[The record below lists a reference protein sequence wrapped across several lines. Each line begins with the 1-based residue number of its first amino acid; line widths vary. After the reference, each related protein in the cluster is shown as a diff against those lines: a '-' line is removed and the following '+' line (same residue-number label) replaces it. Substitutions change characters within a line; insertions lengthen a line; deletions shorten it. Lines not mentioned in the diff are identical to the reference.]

1 MLLDKNPEQD
11 FKLRIIP
18 ILKQN
23 RLNSIL
29 CSEPFLKA
37 EFIEKFIQNS
47 QVPILYLDFD
57 LLYSGFVSGGFVSR
71 RDNLELYRPSGD
83 KLENMLKN
91 CLEKISKQKS
101 ILIIDSLNG
110 FYNIFDEKDAGRL
123 INSFIM
129 LLSFV
134 AKTTDTQVFLVSMA
148 RINEKDSWVL
158 TPSGR
163 QIITSDHI
171 TKILLKQ
178 NDSGMTVNFLD
189 EKNKAKESI
198 KILN

>member
-1 MLLDKNPEQD
+1 MDKNPEQF
-11 FKLRIIP
+11 FKSRIKP
-18 ILKQN
+18 ILEQY

-37 EFIEKFIQNS
+37 SFLEKIIQTS

-57 LLYSGFVSGGFVSR
+57 LLYSGFISGGFVSR
-71 RDNLELYRPSGD
+71 NENLQVFKPSSD
-83 KLENMLKN
+83 ELENILKK
-91 CLEKISKQKS
+91 CIEKISSQQS

-110 FYNIFDEKDAGRL
+110 FYNIFNEKDSGRL

-134 AKTTDTQVFLVSMA
+134 AKTTNSHIFLVSMA

-163 QIITSDHI
+163 QIITSESM

-178 NDSGMTVNFLD
+178 NDSVMVVNFLD

-198 KILN
+198 NILK

>member
-11 FKLRIIP
+11 FKSRVIP
-18 ILKQN
+18 IIGQN

-37 EFIEKFIQNS
+37 SFLEKIIQTS
-47 QVPILYLDFD
+47 QLPILYLDFD
-57 LLYSGFVSGGFVSR
+57 LLYSGFISAEFVSR
-71 RDNLELYRPSGD
+71 KEDLELYRPTSD
-83 KLENMLKN
+83 QLEKILKN
-91 CLEKISKQKS
+91 CLEKISKQQS
-101 ILIIDSLNG
+101 ILVIDSLNG

-134 AKTTDTQVFLVSMA
+134 AKTTNSQIFLVSMA
-148 RINEKDSWVL
+148 RINDKDSWVL

-163 QIITSDHI
+163 QIITTDSM

-178 NDSGMTVNFLD
+178 NDSGIIVNLLD
-189 EKNKAKESI
+189 EKNKTKESI